1 MRRIKFYLKTIYRL
15 SLKSDKQQDIL
26 WKDLKKI
33 IDLLNLNAGFY
44 EKEKYAIVKFY
55 VNDDK
60 RAEFCYCISE
70 GYYVCRVKILSDFS
84 PELTTDI
91 FVLASHFNNLMNLG
105 TVSVNVEY
113 QYVEYFIKSDMV
125 VPLLFNGEIHS
136 QMISH
141 FETSKL
147 IFAGFQR
154 LVQEN
159 EAPAIIIAD
168 LMKET
173 NEEKNQNE

>member
-26 WKDLKKI
+26 WEDLKKI
-33 IDLLNLNAGFY
+33 LDLLNLNAGFY
-44 EKEKYAIVKFY
+44 EKEKYAIVEFNI
-55 VNDDK
+55 NDDK
-60 RAEFCYCISE
+60 LAEFCYCISN

-113 QYVEYFIKSDMV
+113 QIVEYSIKSDMV

-136 QMISH
+136 QMIRH

-147 IFAGFQR
+147 IFEGFQR
-154 LVQEN
+154 LVKDN

-168 LMKET
+168 LIRET
-173 NEEKNQNE
+173 NEERNQNE